1 MESVENALIW
11 LIGIGVALM
20 VVGAIVMRFEKRKK
34 G

>member
-1 MESVENALIW
+1 MEWVETALIW

-20 VVGAIVMRFEKRKK
+20 VVGAILMRFEKRKK